1 MTNKELASNLKIVV
15 IFILV
20 VFACD
25 IGIILLGHFMHT
37 LTLPDAPVCEL
48 ADTLKGK
55 CRG

>member
-1 MTNKELASNLKIVV
+1 MTNKQLWNDLKIVI

-37 LTLPDAPVCEL
+37 LTLPPAPVCEL
-48 ADTLKGK
+48 ADALKGK